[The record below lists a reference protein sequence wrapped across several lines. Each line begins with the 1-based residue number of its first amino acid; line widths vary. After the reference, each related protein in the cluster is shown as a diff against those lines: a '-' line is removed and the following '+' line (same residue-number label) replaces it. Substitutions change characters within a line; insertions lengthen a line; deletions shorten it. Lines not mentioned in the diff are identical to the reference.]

1 MKKFKLFKLKYN
13 IRFRKVL
20 LNLML
25 ITIAPRNR
33 LIIKLSQNLDKHI
46 VLYQKELLIKYAPK
60 SVDVIS

>member
-33 LIIKLSQNLDKHI
+33 LIIKLSQNLDNYI
-46 VLYQKELLIKYAPK
+46 VLYQKELLTKYSPK